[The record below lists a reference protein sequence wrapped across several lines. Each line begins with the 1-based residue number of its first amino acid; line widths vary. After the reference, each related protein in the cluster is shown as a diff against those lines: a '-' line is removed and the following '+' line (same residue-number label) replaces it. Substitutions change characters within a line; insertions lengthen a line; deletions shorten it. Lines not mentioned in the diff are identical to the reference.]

1 MGSKIQ
7 KKILLFYVIVI
18 SIFIIN
24 TITFATTNQNAPKLT
39 DVRRIVEDGLDLFF
53 GALSSIAVVIGGFEF
68 FRGFMAYRDSRAKG
82 GYGESKSDFVHHIIS
97 GALCLIG
104 AVLVYTVLGWAKELF
119 NL

>member
-1 MGSKIQ
+1 
-7 KKILLFYVIVI
+7 
-18 SIFIIN
+18 
-24 TITFATTNQNAPKLT
+24 
-39 DVRRIVEDGLDLFF
+39 
-53 GALSSIAVVIGGFEF
+53 
-68 FRGFMAYRDSRAKG
+68 MAYRDSRAKG